1 MKFLRWYIDFVDGMN
16 EKIGRAVIWLSTLLV
31 LVVCF
36 DVFTRY
42 VIKRSSVA
50 VQETEWHLFAF
61 LFLIAAA
68 FTLKHDR
75 HVRVDVFYAKFSDR
89 LKAWVNFLGSL
100 LFLIPFT
107 IVTIIASKDFVINS
121 FLLNEESPDPGG
133 LRARY
138 ILKAAIPVGFL
149 LLLLQAFS
157 LLFRSLL
164 EILKK
169 NDNNS
174 EVSP

>member
-1 MKFLRWYIDFVDGMN
+1 MKFLQWYIRFVDGVN

-31 LVVCF
+31 LIVCF

-42 VIKRSSVA
+42 ALKKSSVA

-75 HVRVDVFYAKFSDR
+75 HVRVDVFYAKFSGR
-89 LKAWVNFLGSL
+89 LKAWVDFLGSL
-100 LFLIPFT
+100 LFLVPFA

-121 FLLNEESPDPGG
+121 FLIGEESPDPGG
-133 LRARY
+133 LPARY
-138 ILKAAIPVGFL
+138 ILKAAIPVGFF

-157 LLFRSLL
+157 LLFKSLL
-164 EILKK
+164 KILNK
-169 NDNNS
+169 NGSDGEENK
-174 EVSP
+174 

>member
-1 MKFLRWYIDFVDGMN
+1 MKFLQWYIGFVDGVN

-31 LVVCF
+31 LIVCF

-42 VIKRSSVA
+42 ALKRSSVA

-75 HVRVDVFYAKFSDR
+75 HVRVDVFYAKFSGR
-89 LKAWVNFLGSL
+89 LKAWVDFLGSL
-100 LFLIPFT
+100 LFLVPFT
-107 IVTIIASKDFVINS
+107 IITIIASKDFVLNS
-121 FLLNEESPDPGG
+121 FLMGEESPDPGG
-133 LRARY
+133 LPARY
-138 ILKAAIPVGFL
+138 ILKAAIPVGFS

-157 LLFRSLL
+157 LLFKSLL
-164 EILKK
+164 AILNK
-169 NDNNS
+169 NRGGGEEDK
-174 EVSP
+174 

>member
-1 MKFLRWYIDFVDGMN
+1 MKFLQWYIDFVDGVN
-16 EKIGRAVIWLSTLLV
+16 EKVGRAVIWLSTLLV
-31 LVVCF
+31 LIVCF

-42 VIKRSSVA
+42 ALKRSSVA

-75 HVRVDVFYAKFSDR
+75 HVRVDVFYAKFSER

-107 IVTIIASKDFVINS
+107 IVTIIASKDFVLNS
-121 FLLNEESPDPGG
+121 FLIGEESPDPGG
-133 LRARY
+133 LPARY
-138 ILKAAIPVGFL
+138 ILKAAIPVGFF

-157 LLFRSLL
+157 LLFRSFL
-164 EILKK
+164 EILNK
-169 NDNNS
+169 NEGNGEKS
-174 EVSP
+174 K

>member
-1 MKFLRWYIDFVDGMN
+1 MKFLRWYIDFVDGVN

-31 LVVCF
+31 LIVCF

-42 VIKRSSVA
+42 ALKRSSVA

-75 HVRVDVFYAKFSDR
+75 HVRVDVFYAKFSER

-107 IVTIIASKDFVINS
+107 IVTIIASKNFVLNS
-121 FLLNEESPDPGG
+121 FLMGEESPDPGG
-133 LRARY
+133 LPARY
-138 ILKAAIPVGFL
+138 ILKAAIPVGFF

-157 LLFRSLL
+157 LLFKSLL
-164 EILKK
+164 EILNK
-169 NDNNS
+169 NGGEREES
-174 EVSP
+174 Q

>member
-1 MKFLRWYIDFVDGMN
+1 MKFLQWYIGFVDGVN
-16 EKIGRAVIWLSTLLV
+16 EKIGKAVIWLSTLLV

-42 VIKRSSVA
+42 VLKKSSVA

-75 HVRVDVFYAKFSDR
+75 HVRVDVFYAKFSER

-100 LFLIPFT
+100 LFLIPFA
-107 IVTIIASKDFVINS
+107 IITIIASKAFVVNS
-121 FLLNEESPDPGG
+121 FLMGEESPDPGG
-133 LRARY
+133 LPARY
-138 ILKAAIPVGFL
+138 ILKAAIPVSFF

-157 LLFRSLL
+157 LLFKSLL
-164 EILKK
+164 EILNK
-169 NDNNS
+169 NGNGGEENK
-174 EVSP
+174 

>member
-1 MKFLRWYIDFVDGMN
+1 MKFLRWYIDFVDGVN
-16 EKIGRAVIWLSTLLV
+16 EKIGRAVIWLSTLLA
-31 LVVCF
+31 LIVCF

-42 VIKRSSVA
+42 ALKRSSVA

-75 HVRVDVFYAKFSDR
+75 HVRVDVFYAKFSER

-107 IVTIIASKDFVINS
+107 IVTIIASKNFVLNS
-121 FLLNEESPDPGG
+121 FLMGEESPDPGG
-133 LRARY
+133 LPARY
-138 ILKAAIPVGFL
+138 ILKAAIPVGFF

-157 LLFRSLL
+157 LLFKSLL
-164 EILKK
+164 EILNK
-169 NDNNS
+169 NGGEREES
-174 EVSP
+174 Q